1 MSDYDDV
8 TEINYARILH
18 HYKISLKFLI
28 SYLFVVHSVSKL
40 LAALSQ
46 LPGGTPAAG
55 APLLSAETIK
65 QRNSVVREAKY
76 PISI

>member
-1 MSDYDDV
+1 MREYY
-8 TEINYARILH
+8 IIMN
-18 HYKISLKFLI
+18 ISLIFFI

-55 APLLSAETIK
+55 APLLSADRQSNKGILL
-65 QRNSVVREAKY
+65 
-76 PISI
+76 

>member
-28 SYLFVVHSVSKL
+28 SYLFVAHSVSKL

-46 LPGGTPAAG
+46 LPGGTRAAG
-55 APLLSAETIK
+55 APLLSADRQSNK
-65 QRNSVVREAKY
+65 GNLL
-76 PISI
+76 